1 MPDFLLQQ
9 IAGSLQAACSREM
22 KMHRKSIYEIFSQIA
37 ALILFL
43 GWILQQWYVDGLDRK
58 LSDLTAAENTYRV
71 YQSHNA
77 VFKAII
83 ATQKDTSVASAIRRL
98 QTYNY
103 GLGLSQLAKQVGMA
117 PLVGYDT
124 TMDEMQKFLE
134 QVQAQAGQTKQEIER
149 KRSFA
154 DLLLKGSTTLGT
166 VLVLWSNW
174 RKLLLALKD
183 MRRRRAG
190 WIPSW

>member
-1 MPDFLLQQ
+1 
-9 IAGSLQAACSREM
+9 M
-22 KMHRKSIYEIFSQIA
+22 KMDRKSIYEIFSQIG

-43 GWILQQWYVDGLDRK
+43 GWIVQQLYVDGLDRK

-77 VFKAII
+77 VFNAII

-103 GLGLSQLAKQVGMA
+103 GLGLSQLATQVGMA

-124 TMDEMQKFLE
+124 TMDEMQKYLE
-134 QVQAQAGQTKQEIER
+134 QVQAQAGQTKREIER

-154 DLLLKGSTTLGT
+154 DFLLKWGSTGLGT
-166 VLVLWSNW
+166 FLVLWGNFL
-174 RKLLLALKD
+174 KLKLALKD
-183 MRRRRAG
+183 MWCRRAG
-190 WIPSW
+190 WIPYW